1 MTSSSSGA
9 QPLSDAAAGNPAP
22 TAEQSQ
28 FIARMRR
35 MMLISGAT
43 TVIAIAAVLGVIGY
57 RLLHQ
62 EGSAPPDVTA
72 LLPKGARV
80 VSAGVAGDRIAVTV
94 ELNGTIEVRT
104 YDVKTLRAT
113 GTLKFTTQP

>member
-1 MTSSSSGA
+1 MIYPSTGA
-9 QPLSDAAAGNPAP
+9 KAPLDPAPANPAP
-22 TAEQSQ
+22 DPAQHA
-28 FIARMRR
+28 FIARIRW

-72 LLPKGARV
+72 LLPKGARIV
-80 VSAGVAGDRIAVTV
+80 ATSVAGERIAVTLDV
-94 ELNGTIEVRT
+94 NGGVEVRT
-104 YDVKTLRAT
+104 YDIKTLRPA
-113 GTLKFTTQP
+113 GTLKFATEP

>member
-1 MTSSSSGA
+1 MTYSSSGA
-9 QPLSDAAAGNPAP
+9 PPGNPVPDAA
-22 TAEQSQ
+22 QSQ
-28 FIARMRR
+28 FIARMRW

-62 EGSAPPDVTA
+62 EGSAPSDVTG

-80 VSAGVAGDRIAVTV
+80 IAAGVAGDRIAVTV
-94 ELNGTIEVRT
+94 EVNGAVEIRT

-113 GTLKFTTQP
+113 GTLKFATQP